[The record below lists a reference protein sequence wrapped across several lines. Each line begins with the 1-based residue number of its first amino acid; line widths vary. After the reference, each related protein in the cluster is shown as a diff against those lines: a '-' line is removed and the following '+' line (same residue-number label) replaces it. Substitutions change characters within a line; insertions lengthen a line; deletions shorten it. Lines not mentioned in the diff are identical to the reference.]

1 MSLLCAFLT
10 FWIERLDQQRQA
22 YAVAAEQLDK
32 MADRLTNA
40 RGELDAASAFIAQ
53 SPTSLRQ
60 FGDFVTRL
68 SLTRSKSANWLVI
81 AYVDNSQSN
90 QTLQRLKQ
98 SLGNPNFE
106 FHPDAK
112 STEQNLFVVQTAGTW
127 ESSILGRDLSTTQ
140 DIATELN
147 SGQTSDS
154 LRSYADAGTFT
165 TKSPLFPDGRVWV
178 FQRVSMIPNADH
190 EVPPLYVVRGFNINK
205 LKSDANIDP
214 GQDFIFSVKSAGRK
228 MASDGFGQNASN
240 GQDLQTRTVSAEP
253 FLFDI
258 GLSSPPNHNFPRFWI
273 LSLLVGLAVT
283 AMAFAWRTGQQAVIK
298 ADSLVGTLR
307 ETRTALDDSRDREAT
322 FFENTGTANCETDAA
337 SGRVLRVNKAMCDL
351 FGWSAEEFVGKS
363 FAEFTHA
370 DDTDKTQSIMREIR
384 ENPDQ
389 ARQFEKRYVKANG
402 IEFWALVQTKL
413 FVGAYAER
421 ARFLTTIIDISERK
435 AMENT
440 KNNLVKELAHRV
452 RNTVQLT
459 ASMAR
464 QTAKS
469 VKSVGEYDAKFRQ
482 RLGALSVAQDVL
494 FDAAW
499 DGADLSYLA
508 KRTLAP
514 FESERLHVGLVALH
528 LPTQHA
534 QTFAIALHEL
544 ASNSIDFGS
553 LGSGGSVT
561 FTGEILEATENEARR
576 LHLVWHETG
585 IQSKPRTRR
594 QGFGHMMLFTALP
607 GQFGGHALDSRNGD
621 KYTYECWLTLPSQS

>member
-22 YAVAAEQLDK
+22 YAVAAQQLDK

-40 RGELDAASAFIAQ
+40 RAELDAASAFVAQ

-68 SLTRSKSANWLVI
+68 SLSRSKAALWLVV
-81 AYVDNSQSN
+81 AHVDNTQSD
-90 QTLQRLKQ
+90 QVLRRLKQ
-98 SLGNPNFE
+98 SLGNPNFD

-112 STEQNLFVVQTAGTW
+112 ASEQNLFVVQTAGTW
-127 ESSILGRDLSTTQ
+127 ENSILGNDLSTTQ
-140 DIATELN
+140 DIATELTA
-147 SGQTSDS
+147 GQSNDGPR
-154 LRSYADAGTFT
+154 LDADAGSFM
-165 TKSPLFPDGRVWV
+165 TKSTQFPGDRIW
-178 FQRVSMIPNADH
+178 FYQRVAMVQNADH
-190 EVPPLYVVRGFNINK
+190 EVPPLYVVRGFNIVK
-205 LKSDANIDP
+205 WKADANVDP
-214 GQDFIFSVKSAGRK
+214 EQDFKFSVKAAGRVRNVGGFSQT
-228 MASDGFGQNASN
+228 ASD
-240 GQDLQTRTVSAEP
+240 GQDLQSRAVVADP
-253 FLFDI
+253 FSFDI
-258 GLSSPPNHNFPRFWI
+258 GLSSPPSHNFPRFWI
-273 LSLLVGLAVT
+273 LALLVGLAGT
-283 AMAFAWRTGQQAVIK
+283 AMAFAWRTGQQAVVK
-298 ADSLVGTLR
+298 ADNLVGTLR

-351 FGWSAEEFVGKS
+351 FGWSPEEFVGKS

-389 ARQFEKRYVKANG
+389 ARQFEKRYIKANG
-402 IEFWALVQTKL
+402 VEFWALVQTKL

-482 RLGALSVAQDVL
+482 RLGALTVAQDVL

-576 LHLVWHETG
+576 LHLIWYETG
-585 IQSKPRTRR
+585 IQSKPRARR

-607 GQFGGHALDSRNGD
+607 GQFGGHAVDSRGAD
-621 KYTYECWLTLPSQS
+621 TYTYECWLPLPSQS